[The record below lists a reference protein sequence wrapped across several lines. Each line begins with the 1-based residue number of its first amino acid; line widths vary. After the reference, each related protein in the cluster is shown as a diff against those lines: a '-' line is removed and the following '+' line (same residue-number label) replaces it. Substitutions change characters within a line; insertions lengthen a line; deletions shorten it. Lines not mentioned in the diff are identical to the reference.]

1 MRPQEG
7 FRMPHSGH
15 TDSSRSHPASWRSH
29 DGRSAWLTP
38 REQEIAALLAQ
49 GLSNQQIAE
58 RLVLT
63 PGTVANHVGSILSK
77 LGARSRLEVAVG
89 IARDQ
94 GGNSAETILGL
105 LEMLRG
111 VDSATAREALEHAA
125 TVLATVFGADKV
137 DAFFH
142 DAGAD
147 LLIALGTS
155 RTPLGQRQHELGLD
169 RLPLANGGRA
179 AWVFQHKRPFR
190 DGHVERDPQ
199 ELMGVWGDLGVR
211 STLAVPIEVGADQQG
226 VLQASST
233 RPEHFSDDQVHLLQF
248 VAYWIGLVA
257 RDRLTT
263 DQPGTPGNN

>member
-1 MRPQEG
+1 
-7 FRMPHSGH
+7 MPHSGH
-15 TDSSRSHPASWRSH
+15 PDSSRSHPASWRSH
-29 DGRSAWLTP
+29 HGRSAWLTP
-38 REQEIAALLAQ
+38 REQDVAALLGR

-105 LEMLRG
+105 LELLRG
-111 VDSATAREALEHAA
+111 VASATAREALAQAA

-190 DGHVERDPQ
+190 DGHVERDAQ
-199 ELMGVWGDLGVR
+199 ELVGVRAELGVR

-257 RDRLTT
+257 RDRLAT
-263 DQPGTPGNN
+263 DRPDMPGNN